1 MEAGDKRRVANHELL
16 MVFKDGRK
24 EPKFRASVLAT
35 TPFLLYLSS
44 IMKLELEKQE
54 RGPYFL

>member
-44 IMKLELEKQE
+44 TMKLELEK
-54 RGPYFL
+54 